1 MFFVLFIYRQPWL
14 VCHGS
19 EEKRIV
25 FAKQGKHTHT
35 HTDRQAMVRAQI
47 IADNLLLCI
56 AFSKDGS
63 TVYPM
68 FQQKKTE
75 SRRFTFLL
83 LFFSGT
89 IFKKKRKSFFLK
101 TEREEL
107 MMMGVRLCDY
117 TANAQ
122 ISMLQLILCDIVCFH
137 SKCK

>member
-1 MFFVLFIYRQPWL
+1 MAQ
-14 VCHGS
+14 
-19 EEKRIV
+19 
-25 FAKQGKHTHT
+25 AHT
-35 HTDRQAMVRAQI
+35 

-63 TVYPM
+63 TVYLM
-68 FQQKKTE
+68 FQQRNGLE
-75 SRRFTFLL
+75 AEYLPFYCSFL
-83 LFFSGT
+83 GT
-89 IFKKKRKSFFLK
+89 IFKKKKKKK
-101 TEREEL
+101 TNM